1 MDNNKI
7 SFNALEDAQMVEIE
21 VQAELLKQKEILK
34 HELEI
39 DNKKHMDAIMAN
51 MSKSQ
56 MYGLNDQ
63 CQTPN
68 MPNVNNVD
76 NMNVQNNHC
85 QIKDV
90 YMMEKDNLKQSFVK
104 GKERIMMILLM
115 LIIVLLAIGV
125 TPSGAW
131 YEALQTNYVETLVDV
146 FKVCMI
152 GFGGY
157 LTYKLF
163 KK

>member
-1 MDNNKI
+1 MEKKI
-7 SFNALEDAQMVEIE
+7 EFNALEEAQMVEIE
-21 VQAELLKQKEILK
+21 VQAELIKQKEILK
-34 HELEI
+34 HELEL

-56 MYGLNDQ
+56 MYGLENQ
-63 CQTPN
+63 QPN
-68 MPNVNNVD
+68 IPSAPMQGLQP
-76 NMNVQNNHC
+76 QQHC

-90 YMMEKDNLKQSFVK
+90 YMMEKDNLKQSFIK
-104 GKERIMMILLM
+104 GKERIMTILLV

-131 YEALQTNYVETLVDV
+131 YEALQTSYVETLVDI
-146 FKVCMI
+146 FKVGMI
-152 GFGGY
+152 GFGSW

>member
-34 HELEI
+34 HELDI

-56 MYGLNDQ
+56 MYGLNNQ
-63 CQTPN
+63 CQTTNISNINN
-68 MPNVNNVD
+68 MDNVN
-76 NMNVQNNHC
+76 MQNNHC

-104 GKERIMMILLM
+104 GKERIMMILLI

-131 YEALQTNYVETLVDV
+131 YEALQTSYVETLVDV

>member
-1 MDNNKI
+1 MEKKI
-7 SFNALEDAQMVEIE
+7 EFNALEEAQMVEIE
-21 VQAELLKQKEILK
+21 VQAELIKQKEILK
-34 HELEI
+34 HELEL

-56 MYGLNDQ
+56 MYGLGNQ
-63 CQTPN
+63 QPN
-68 MPNVNNVD
+68 MTNAP
-76 NMNVQNNHC
+76 MQETQSQHC
-85 QIKDV
+85 QVKDV
-90 YMMEKDNLKQSFVK
+90 YMMEKDNFKQSLVK

-115 LIIVLLAIGV
+115 LIIVLLAIGI

>member
-1 MDNNKI
+1 MENKI
-7 SFNALEDAQMVEIE
+7 KFDALEDAQMVEIE
-21 VQAELLKQKEILK
+21 VQAELIKQKEILK
-34 HELEI
+34 HELEL

-56 MYGLNDQ
+56 MYGLENQ
-63 CQTPN
+63 QPNIPSAPMQGLQTQQP
-68 MPNVNNVD
+68 
-76 NMNVQNNHC
+76 QQHC
-85 QIKDV
+85 QVKDV
-90 YMMEKDNLKQSFVK
+90 YMMEKDNFKQSLVK

-125 TPSGAW
+125 TPSGGW
-131 YEALQTNYVETLVDV
+131 YEALQTSYVETLVDV

>member
-7 SFNALEDAQMVEIE
+7 SFDALEDAQIVEIE
-21 VQAELLKQKEILK
+21 MQAELLKQKEILK

-56 MYGLNDQ
+56 MYGLENQ
-63 CQTPN
+63 NPCQPCT
-68 MPNVNNVD
+68 
-76 NMNVQNNHC
+76 NNHIMSNLNNQGQQC

-90 YMMEKDNLKQSFVK
+90 YMMEKDNLKQTFVK
-104 GKERIMMILLM
+104 GKERIMMILLI

-125 TPSGAW
+125 TPSGTW

>member
-1 MDNNKI
+1 MEKKI
-7 SFNALEDAQMVEIE
+7 EFNALEEAQMVEIE
-21 VQAELLKQKEILK
+21 VQAELIKQKEILK
-34 HELEI
+34 HELEL

-56 MYGLNDQ
+56 MYGLENQ
-63 CQTPN
+63 QPNIPSTP
-68 MPNVNNVD
+68 MQGLQP
-76 NMNVQNNHC
+76 QQPQQHC
-85 QIKDV
+85 QVKDV
-90 YMMEKDNLKQSFVK
+90 YMMEKDNFKQSLVK

-125 TPSGAW
+125 TPSGGW
-131 YEALQTNYVETLVDV
+131 YEALQTSYVETLVDV

>member
-1 MDNNKI
+1 MDNKI
-7 SFNALEDAQMVEIE
+7 KFDALEDAQAVEIE

-34 HELEI
+34 HELEL

-51 MSKSQ
+51 ISKSQ
-56 MYGLNDQ
+56 MYDLGNQ
-63 CQTPN
+63 QPN
-68 MPNVNNVD
+68 MPNAP
-76 NMNVQNNHC
+76 MQPQQAQPQHC
-85 QIKDV
+85 QVKDV
-90 YMMEKDNLKQSFVK
+90 YMMEKDNFKQSLVK

-125 TPSGAW
+125 SPSGAW
-131 YEALQTNYVETLVDV
+131 YEALQTSYVETLVDV